1 MKIKVA
7 DYLAKRIM
15 EFGIDTV
22 FGLPGDYNFNILD
35 AIIKNPGLT
44 WINSTNELNASYAA
58 DGYARIKG
66 FGAVVTTFGVGE
78 LSAINGIAGAY
89 SENVPVLKIT
99 GVPKTCFIKANT
111 PLHHNFSNPDYYAFE
126 RAFSNV
132 TETTAFLTE
141 ENAKDEIDRA
151 FETIVRTRKP
161 VYLALPVDICNH
173 LIEDKIPDIKIKS
186 DERALKL
193 AVEKMSDLINKAKNP
208 LIITDYLMKRF
219 RLQNEVNKFIN
230 KFNIRITS
238 MMMGKGLIDEDDP
251 HFIGIN
257 YGILA
262 DTDFQKA
269 YAETDLVIG
278 FGTLFADLNT
288 LAFSFIPDERFRI
301 NIQGNFTEIDGVR
314 YENIYADDV
323 IKALLNADIIPK
335 THVENIQKGYEEIET
350 TDNPIKTD
358 EIFPVVQKYLK
369 ENDTITVET
378 GIISYPASKM
388 NLKKNS
394 NYISQTMW
402 GSIGWATPAS
412 FGAFMADK
420 TKRLILLTGEGSHQL
435 TIQETANFFK
445 FDVKPIILLL
455 NNKGY
460 TIERVLSNNPDDPF
474 NDITSWDYKKALELF
489 SNRTGRYG
497 ANSKDFAYFEAKTS
511 NELNKALL
519 EAQTLQ
525 KEKLVYIEIF
535 TEKNDVPILV
545 KQSFDSFK
553 MRCNV

>member
-15 EFGIDTV
+15 ELGIDTV

-230 KFNIRITS
+230 KFNIKITS
-238 MMMGKGLIDEDDP
+238 MMMGKGLI
-251 HFIGIN
+251 
-257 YGILA
+257 
-262 DTDFQKA
+262 
-269 YAETDLVIG
+269 
-278 FGTLFADLNT
+278 
-288 LAFSFIPDERFRI
+288 
-301 NIQGNFTEIDGVR
+301 
-314 YENIYADDV
+314 
-323 IKALLNADIIPK
+323 
-335 THVENIQKGYEEIET
+335 
-350 TDNPIKTD
+350 
-358 EIFPVVQKYLK
+358 
-369 ENDTITVET
+369 
-378 GIISYPASKM
+378 
-388 NLKKNS
+388 
-394 NYISQTMW
+394 
-402 GSIGWATPAS
+402 
-412 FGAFMADK
+412 
-420 TKRLILLTGEGSHQL
+420 
-435 TIQETANFFK
+435 
-445 FDVKPIILLL
+445 
-455 NNKGY
+455 
-460 TIERVLSNNPDDPF
+460 LS
-474 NDITSWDYKKALELF
+474 E
-489 SNRTGRYG
+489 
-497 ANSKDFAYFEAKTS
+497 
-511 NELNKALL
+511 
-519 EAQTLQ
+519 
-525 KEKLVYIEIF
+525 
-535 TEKNDVPILV
+535 
-545 KQSFDSFK
+545 
-553 MRCNV
+553 